1 MIYPLAAIVLLWLA
15 LSRSGAF
22 PRLFPFMTP
31 GTLEK
36 LASVASVAVALL
48 VLVRGNVW
56 AALLIFGVALW
67 LLGRS
72 SRRPEAASSTR
83 THVSRVRSAMI
94 EMDFDQARARMTG
107 RIIAGPYEGNAL
119 DRLDQAQCETVYR
132 MCQRD
137 DPDGARLLEAYFHR
151 RFAGWRPAGEAHA
164 DTRSARARGSSRMS
178 EDEAYE
184 VLGLRRGAARDEVVR
199 AHRAVMKKWHPDQGG
214 TADLAAR
221 ANEAKEVLL
230 RRHA

>member
-1 MIYPLAAIVLLWLA
+1 MIYPLAAVFLLWLA

-22 PRLFPFMTP
+22 PRLFPTMVP
-31 GTLEK
+31 GTYEK
-36 LASVASVAVALL
+36 LASVAAVALALL

-56 AALLIFGVALW
+56 AALVIFGVALW
-67 LLGRS
+67 LLGRG
-72 SRRPEAASSTR
+72 SRRSTSASR

-94 EMDFDQARARMTG
+94 EMDFDQAKARMTG

-119 DRLDQAQCETVYR
+119 ERLDQAQCETVHR
-132 MCQRD
+132 MCRRD
-137 DPDGARLLEAYFHR
+137 DPDGARLLEAYLHR
-151 RFAGWRPAGEAHA
+151 RFAGWRPAGDA
-164 DTRSARARGSSRMS
+164 DADPGPARARGTSRMS